1 MRRTLVNANLDDKME
16 AHSQKGVHHQQGAQ
30 SEKGGDAGRD
40 DVESQPSQAEQ
51 HEERHKRYGARAPR
65 DGSLWVAASA
75 RGECHNGDTYPAGL
89 FLLFLIYWLHA

>member
-16 AHSQKGVHHQQGAQ
+16 AHSQKGVHLQQGAQ
-30 SEKGGDAGRD
+30 SEKGGDTGCD

-65 DGSLWVAASA
+65 DDSLWVAASA
-75 RGECHNGDTYPAGL
+75 RGECHSGETHPAG
-89 FLLFLIYWLHA
+89 FLSFF